1 MRALEQELFQVGV
14 VVGIHGLRGDLKVRP
29 LSDGSTV
36 LLTAGEVWLARPGGN
51 RERYVPV
58 RCIQHKKNLLL
69 RLKGAEGLDRAEL
82 LVGCEVLTPL
92 ADLPDADNDED
103 YWFDLE
109 GLTVV
114 DRRRGEIGRL
124 NDLFATAAHD
134 IYVVTGPFGEVL
146 IPAVKKFVLE
156 IDQQKKIMLVDLPD
170 GLVAEVDT
178 L

>member
-1 MRALEQELFQVGV
+1 M
-14 VVGIHGLRGDLKVRP
+14 
-29 LSDGSTV
+29 
-36 LLTAGEVWLARPGGN
+36 
-51 RERYVPV
+51 
-58 RCIQHKKNLLL
+58 
-69 RLKGAEGLDRAEL
+69 
-82 LVGCEVLTPL
+82 VGCEVLMPY
-92 ADLPDADNDED
+92 AELPAAESDED

-109 GLTVV
+109 GLTVI

-146 IPAVKKFVLE
+146 IPAVKKFVIE
-156 IDQQKKIMLVDLPD
+156 IDQQKKTMLVDLPD